1 MGRVLSTLLFALCIF
16 LGSSAVQAQTLRLIT
31 DAETQSMIRDFS
43 APLMKAAGI
52 QNQNLPIYIVND
64 RRFNAFVIE
73 NGSMFI
79 NYGTI
84 LDSKTPNALKAVLAH
99 EIGHLAGGH
108 LQRLR
113 EQAEVQARVQAVS
126 MLLGVGV
133 LAAAAG
139 QENREDIGR
148 MASAFIIGAS
158 SASQNAFMAYRR
170 SEESAADAAAI
181 SYLERT
187 KQSPD
192 GMLDVLTTLKNNQ
205 GLSAGAS
212 GYLGTHPLA
221 EDRINQV
228 QNRAASSPFRKK
240 RDNKKDIERFEL
252 VKAKLTGFLERSQ
265 TVLNRYPNSDKSL
278 AARYARTIAGYRAGA
293 GIGAIKQM
301 EALVKASPSN
311 PNFREM
317 LGQMYYE
324 TGQPSKALS
333 PLKRAVELAPK
344 EPEFRMIYALALA
357 DTGSQ
362 ANVQEAIRQLKRVS
376 ATSPRS
382 ARPFA
387 ILARAYAKLGDE
399 GQADLA
405 AAEAALLNGDV
416 GLARGLAKKAQ
427 KKLTKGTPAWLRS
440 DDILSL
446 T

>member
-1 MGRVLSTLLFALCIF
+1 MSRNLSTLLLIVAVLFAPI
-16 LGSSAVQAQTLRLIT
+16 AANAQTLRLIT
-31 DAETQSMIRDFS
+31 DAETESMIRDFS
-43 APLMKAAGI
+43 APLLKAAGI
-52 QNQNLPIYIVND
+52 NNRDLPIYLVND

-84 LDSKTPNALKAVLAH
+84 LDSETPNALKAVLAH

-113 EQAEVQARVQAVS
+113 EQAEVQAQIQAVS
-126 MLLGVGV
+126 MILGVGV

-139 QENREDIGR
+139 TENREDIGR

-158 SASQNAFMAYRR
+158 SASQNAFMSYRR

-192 GMLDVLTTLKNNQ
+192 GMIEVLNTLKNNQ
-205 GLSAGAS
+205 GISAGAS

-240 RDNKKDIERFEL
+240 RDSQKDIERFEL

-265 TVLNRYPNSDKSL
+265 TVLNRYPNSDKSI

-293 GIGAIKQM
+293 GAGAVKQM
-301 EALVKASPSN
+301 ATLASSSPRN
-311 PNFREM
+311 PNFQEM

-324 TGQPSKALS
+324 TGQAAKALT
-333 PLKRAVELAPK
+333 PLKRAVDLAPN
-344 EPEFRMIYALALA
+344 EPEFRLIYALALA
-357 DTGSQ
+357 DTDQKS
-362 ANVQEAIRQLKRVS
+362 NIEEAIRQLKRVS
-376 ATSPRS
+376 ATSPKS

-387 ILARAYAKLGDE
+387 VLARAYAKLGDI
-399 GQADLA
+399 GQADLS
-405 AAEAALLNGDV
+405 AAEAALLNGDKK
-416 GLARGLAKKAQ
+416 LARGLAKKAQ
-427 KKLTKGTPAWLRS
+427 RNLKEGTPAWLRS

>member
-1 MGRVLSTLLFALCIF
+1 MVRILSTLLFGL
-16 LGSSAVQAQTLRLIT
+16 AVLLAPIAAKAQTLRLIT

-52 QNQNLPIYIVND
+52 NNRDLPIYLVND

-73 NGSMFI
+73 NGSLFI

-84 LDSKTPNALKAVLAH
+84 IDAKTPNAFKAVLAH

-113 EQAEVQARVQAVS
+113 EQAEVQAKVQAVS

-139 QENREDIGR
+139 QENREDLGR

-187 KQSPD
+187 KQSPE
-192 GMLDVLTTLKNNQ
+192 GLIDVLNTLKSNQ

-221 EDRINQV
+221 QDRINQV
-228 QNRAASSPFRKK
+228 QNRASGSPFRKK
-240 RDNKKDIERFEL
+240 RDSQKDIMRFEL

-265 TVLNRYPNSDKSL
+265 TVLNRYPNTDKSI

-293 GIGAIKQM
+293 AASAVKQM
-301 EALVKASPSN
+301 AALANADPRN
-311 PNFREM
+311 PNFQEM

-324 TGQPSKALS
+324 TGQPAKAIP
-333 PLKRAVELAPK
+333 PLKRAVELSPN
-344 EPEFRMIYALALA
+344 EPEFRLIYALALA
-357 DTGSQ
+357 DTGDTS
-362 ANVQEAIRQLKRVS
+362 NIEEAIRQLKRVS
-376 ATSPRS
+376 ATSPKS
-382 ARPFA
+382 PRPFA
-387 ILARAYAKLGDE
+387 ILARAYAKLGDK

-405 AAEAALLNGDV
+405 SAEAALLNGEE
-416 GLARGLAKKAQ
+416 GLARSLAKKAQ
-427 KKLTKGTPAWLRS
+427 RNLTKGTPAWLRS